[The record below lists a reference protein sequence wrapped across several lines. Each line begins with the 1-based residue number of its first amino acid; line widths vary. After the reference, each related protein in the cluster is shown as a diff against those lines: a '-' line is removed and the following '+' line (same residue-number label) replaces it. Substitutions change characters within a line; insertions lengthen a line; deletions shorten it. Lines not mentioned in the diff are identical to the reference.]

1 MQYSQDEKNIIIF
14 LDLGEKTSTD
24 QWFFSDANKL
34 SMLVLQESLIE
45 EKICVVHFNRRSFWR
60 CLLLWGRY
68 RFQKKFLVRL
78 IINKTDGLLS
88 SFFAAE
94 DSAVY
99 PFFRKVHLPQ
109 SRGIKSK
116 LISYLP
122 LAIQADDCFLL
133 IALHKVNDSLSFELA
148 PELKQLNFMFFS
160 NADGKL
166 LLVDGKSFH
175 TGSGFVVK
183 TTANLPYAQI
193 LAKEFETLQ
202 YVFEHTGRCGITPE
216 PIKRITGKS
225 HDYFFENYIVGRSLR
240 EILRDPQICANH
252 FSVCTLID
260 RLDDW
265 FNRYSKG
272 FKGQAKP
279 FQDLYLPLFSTLR
292 LVFFDNLELSFLVE
306 KNWQTL
312 ILLDQKHPGL
322 TPIIAHNDLWPGNF
336 IMTSSRLVAVDW
348 ERATSERSELFD
360 YFWMII
366 SAVLEYRVGVTGV
379 QDYSAGLRSC
389 LYDDD
394 IVCCHAR
401 DKIFTRLAHNDI
413 PQDFLN
419 FFYSMFLM
427 ELSVQGWFV
436 FKRQTDMDKL
446 VIGELIKFSKNNQV
460 PIIGAALE
468 K

>member
-1 MQYSQDEKNIIIF
+1 MHSQIEKNLIVF

-24 QWFFSDANKL
+24 QWFFADIKNL
-34 SMLVLQESLIE
+34 SYPVLQRLLIE
-45 EKICVVHFNRRSFWR
+45 EKICVVHFNRRNFWR
-60 CLLLWGRY
+60 CILLWGRY
-68 RFQKKFLVRL
+68 RFRKNFLVRL
-78 IINKTDGLLS
+78 IFYKNDGLLS

-99 PFFRKVHLPQ
+99 PAFRKAHLPQ
-109 SRGIKSK
+109 PRGLKSIF
-116 LISYLP
+116 ISYVP
-122 LAIQADDCFLL
+122 LAIQTDECFLL
-133 IALHKVNDSLSFELA
+133 IAQRKVFDDSLRSELT
-148 PELKQLNFMFFS
+148 PELRQLNFMFFS

-166 LLVDGKSFH
+166 LLMNCQSFH
-175 TGSGFVVK
+175 TGSCFIAK
-183 TTANLPYAQI
+183 TTTNQQYREVMAE
-193 LAKEFETLQ
+193 EFETLQ
-202 YVFEHTGRCGITPE
+202 HIFEHTGRCNITPE
-216 PIKRITGKS
+216 PIKRIHGKNR
-225 HDYFFENYIVGRSLR
+225 DYFLENYIVGRSLR
-240 EILRDPQICANH
+240 EILRDPQVCANQ

-265 FNRYSKG
+265 FVRYSKG

-306 KNWQTL
+306 KNWQAL

-336 IMTSSRLVAVDW
+336 IMASDRLVAVDW

-366 SAVLEYRVGVTGV
+366 SAVMEYRVGVTGV
-379 QDYSAGLRSC
+379 QDYATGFRSC

-394 IVCCHAR
+394 IVCRHAR
-401 DKIFTRLAHNDI
+401 DKILSRMTHNDI
-413 PQDFLN
+413 PQDLSN
-419 FFYSMFLM
+419 LFYALFLM
-427 ELSVQGWFV
+427 EWSVQGWLV

-446 VIGELIKFSKNNQV
+446 AVGELLNFSTYK
-460 PIIGAALE
+460 
-468 K
+468 